1 MITRLIN
8 IFHWLRPSQL
18 EGIHVHP
25 EIKNVNL
32 FPCMVMFKG
41 VCLKNR
47 NVVFTKLGETLSYT
61 KLYSKHLEKNV
72 CTLQV
77 LYKKQ
82 ESSLCRHCPMTSQPE
97 VVAEVCA
104 SFPPEKKS
112 KCRTHAKLLNSYI
125 FTKMVIWHYN
135 MISVM

>member
-61 KLYSKHLEKNV
+61 KLYSKHLEKK
-72 CTLQV
+72 CLHPTSPLQKAGELTLP
-77 LYKKQ
+77 
-82 ESSLCRHCPMTSQPE
+82 SLSNDQP
-97 VVAEVCA
+97 AGSGC
-104 SFPPEKKS
+104 
-112 KCRTHAKLLNSYI
+112 
-125 FTKMVIWHYN
+125 
-135 MISVM
+135 